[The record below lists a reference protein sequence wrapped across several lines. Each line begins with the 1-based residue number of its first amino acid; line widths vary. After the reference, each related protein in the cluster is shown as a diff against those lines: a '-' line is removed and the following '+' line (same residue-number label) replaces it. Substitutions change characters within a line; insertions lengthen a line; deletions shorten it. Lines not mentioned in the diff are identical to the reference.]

1 MARVTRK
8 EWYRRVNACWP
19 EHVPPLTAHEATRA
33 ARRLYR
39 YVTGKTWPGDVVVTS
54 GNRRTALR
62 RGRIVVNP
70 DGGWRELVHLLSH
83 YLEWYAGTHGHTA
96 AHARLEMRMI
106 KEVVRRGWLDGKL
119 KPAAPAAAPAA
130 TLSDARKVGL
140 ARTLAAIAR
149 WEAKQ
154 RRAENALRKLT
165 RRKRY
170 YERAIAAREAGES
183 VGVSRCQTAR

>member
-19 EHVPPLTAHEATRA
+19 
-33 ARRLYR
+33 
-39 YVTGKTWPGDVVVTS
+39 
-54 GNRRTALR
+54 
-62 RGRIVVNP
+62 
-70 DGGWRELVHLLSH
+70 
-83 YLEWYAGTHGHTA
+83 
-96 AHARLEMRMI
+96 
-106 KEVVRRGWLDGKL
+106 
-119 KPAAPAAAPAA
+119 APAAAPAA